1 MLIKSILVFLLGV
14 LSMTETAH
22 ADNFRC
28 PNGSIVS
35 TGDSISVVAL
45 KCDSPSFTTRREEAM
60 ENTRGKPV
68 YIEVQEWTFNEGPNR
83 LLHFLIFRN
92 GVLTEVRSGGYGK

>member
-1 MLIKSILVFLLGV
+1 MLIKISLVFLLGV
-14 LSMTETAH
+14 LSMTEAAH

-45 KCDSPSFTTRREEAM
+45 KCDSPSFASRREGAIESD
-60 ENTRGKPV
+60 RGKHI

-92 GVLTEVRSGGYGK
+92 GVLTEVRSGEYGK